1 MPSASRSTTESCW
14 AVPTRARTGLRSA
27 SSASSLRQA
36 EHALADDVALD
47 LARSRGDR
55 VLAGG
60 QDPVEPAW
68 RVGNHLAALVHE
80 PVHAE
85 QLARR
90 LGDARSQLGA
100 ENLEDRALGPRWLAA
115 KLARQAPQACQAH
128 RLTVD
133 GELGQPLAHEGI
145 VPRGVAIARQPPRD
159 GDEALHLSDG
169 IARARRVA
177 LVHQS
182 G

>member
-1 MPSASRSTTESCW
+1 M
-14 AVPTRARTGLRSA
+14 
-27 SSASSLRQA
+27 
-36 EHALADDVALD
+36 
-47 LARSRGDR
+47 
-55 VLAGG
+55 
-60 QDPVEPAW
+60 
-68 RVGNHLAALVHE
+68 
-80 PVHAE
+80 HAE

-177 LVHQS
+177 LVHQRGRRDRPALIDRS
-182 G
+182 QEIRLRDDDVLEEHLVEMAVAREQHERPHGDAPGRERHQEGADALVLGDVGIRPRENEDPMREVRA